1 MTSIA
6 VKENRGQN
14 CCWLGSRVA
23 LSIPIDFLILVVI
36 LICGHALVST
46 ASALDKT
53 NSVADGELRA
63 CQIVSVDNAWA
74 VGDRGLILSTGD
86 AGKHWEVQ
94 HQRSDAILYGVCFSD
109 ELNGCVVGGTIEPY
123 SHRSMGVV
131 LTTADGGKSWQS
143 YANALPRLIGAQL
156 VSAGHI
162 LAWGDWSNHYQSAL
176 FESTDG
182 GHSWTG
188 RPIPCGHIQCAA
200 VGLDGVLVVVDRAG
214 KIHRSRTGLEYESV
228 DLPITPFDPFRFC
241 KWIEGTWWI
250 GGDAGKLY
258 RSSNAVRWEQVALPG
273 TLADRSM
280 VSLADAV
287 GHGKRI
293 WIAGQPGNVV
303 WTSED
308 LGKTWAVVTTSNRN
322 AIHSISVLNGEL
334 LLSCGPMANLFASRN
349 GGKAWWAQHQS
360 GTRNAVLN
368 ISSTCSGVAWDLMTH
383 VVYESKRQ
391 ASALVLHDQCFEE
404 RTSQLPELASRFE
417 VAGKTIGL
425 AQSRVLVSLPAG
437 NLDSGIR
444 ESDLVYYAE
453 PSSLNSNGSNS
464 NGSSTGVEVS
474 PILRRLAFEIRNAR
488 PDVIVSNCS
497 VTGNALEVKSANAV
511 EQAAALAG
519 RKDYKVFSASSG
531 IPEEAWQSQKLMVRS
546 TNSGMHYSPSML
558 LESNVVL
565 GSVLTS
571 IRPLLETRTSA
582 VFSDR
587 KYSYRVAGSKSG
599 LIRDLPLKGV
609 ILDQA
614 TQLAERQKYSP
625 RFATVTATSAWFDW
639 KQFTG
644 SDSGN
649 PLTPD
654 RIWDSNLRLAAKEVS
669 ELSIS
674 PVLLDIAIQC
684 RRSGDW
690 NRWQAALEF
699 LLERDNQSAAAEA
712 ACWELMMHTGSIEV
726 KRVLA
731 NQMQTLEQRNLD
743 GLNTSASTLQQA
755 SPFAKVQQDSSS
767 VQLASFSNS
776 IRRIPIST
784 NRDLNEFTRLL
795 SKWPESFA
803 SRRTDP
809 RWGWLIASRYREM
822 QHRNESS
829 NATVNLGRSYADFWP
844 VLSPYLSD
852 WNRIA
857 KAERQIFDA
866 KSAPEQL
873 ASMQRTQPTALFVNS
888 IPFWTR
894 TINRPYLDGI
904 GDEAFWELATQ
915 VELRDPW
922 STQTASKTLIK
933 FARDE
938 QFLYLFSHAP
948 TSTVTQVNK
957 EKQRDNIKAESD
969 QIKLRIDLD
978 KDYASWFEI
987 GWSACGEFH
996 DSLNDM
1002 LHWNPTWHVAISH
1015 DDKSWSAE
1023 IAIPLEQLVVAGDAS
1038 GKDWANE
1045 VWALNAIRTIPSA
1058 ATHSMAPSISDR
1070 SATDDWFLLDLG
1082 GAKHISQ

>member
-1 MTSIA
+1 MTSSA
-6 VKENRGQN
+6 ERWNRAQD
-14 CCWLGSRVA
+14 CDWLGRSFAR
-23 LSIPIDFLILVVI
+23 PINILFLIFVLVFGQAI
-36 LICGHALVST
+36 VST
-46 ASALDKT
+46 ANALDKT

-63 CQIVSVDNAWA
+63 CQIVTVDNAWA

-86 AGKHWEVQ
+86 SGKHWEVQ

-123 SHRSMGVV
+123 SHRSVGVV
-131 LTTADGGKSWQS
+131 LATSDGGKSWQS
-143 YANALPRLIGAQL
+143 YANELPRLVGAQL
-156 VSAGHI
+156 VNAGHI

-182 GHSWTG
+182 GHSWAG

-200 VGLDGVLVVVDRAG
+200 VGLDGLLVVVDRAG
-214 KIHRSRTGLEYESV
+214 KIHRSRSGLEYESV
-228 DLPITPFDPFRFC
+228 DLPVTPFDPVRFC
-241 KWIEGTWWI
+241 KVIEGTWWI

-258 RSSNAVRWEQVALPG
+258 RSSDAVHWEQLALPG
-273 TLADRSM
+273 TINDQSM
-280 VSLADAV
+280 ISLADAV
-287 GHGKRI
+287 GHGNRI

-322 AIHSISVLNGEL
+322 AIHSISVLNGDL

-360 GTRNAVLN
+360 GTRSAVLN

-383 VVYESKRQ
+383 VVYESKRH

-404 RTSQLPELASRFE
+404 RTSPLPELASRFE
-417 VAGKTIGL
+417 IAGKTIGL
-425 AQSRVLVSLPAG
+425 AQSRVLASLPAG
-437 NLDSGIR
+437 NLYSGIR
-444 ESDLVYYAE
+444 ESDLGYYAE
-453 PSSLNSNGSNS
+453 PSTENANGL
-464 NGSSTGVEVS
+464 STGADVS
-474 PILRRLAFEIRNAR
+474 PMLRRIAFEIRNAR
-488 PDVIVSNCS
+488 PDVIITNCR

-519 RKDYKVFSASSG
+519 RKDFKVFSASSG
-531 IPEEAWQSQKLMVRS
+531 ILEEAWEPQKIMVRT

-558 LESNVVL
+558 MESNVVL
-565 GSVLTS
+565 GSVMTS
-571 IRPLLETRTSA
+571 IRPLLETRGSEDS
-582 VFSDR
+582 SD
-587 KYSYRVAGSKSG
+587 KKFSYRIAGTRNG

-609 ILDQA
+609 VLDQA
-614 TQLAERQKYSP
+614 TQLTERQKNSP
-625 RFATVTATSAWFDW
+625 RLATVTATSAWFDW
-639 KQFTG
+639 KQFTK

-654 RIWDSNLRLAAKEVS
+654 RIWDSNLRSAANNVS

-674 PVLLDIAIQC
+674 PVLMDVAIQC

-699 LLERDNQSAAAEA
+699 LLERDNQSPVAEA
-712 ACWELMMHTGSIEV
+712 ARWELMMHTGSIEV

-731 NQMQTLEQRNLD
+731 HQLQTLEKRNLD
-743 GLNTSASTLQQA
+743 GLNNSVSTLQQA
-755 SPFAKVQQDSSS
+755 SPFAKVQPDSSS

-795 SKWPESFA
+795 SKWPDSFA

-822 QHRNESS
+822 QQRNESA

-844 VLSPYLSD
+844 VLSPYLAD
-852 WNRIA
+852 WNRIT
-857 KAERQIFDA
+857 KAERQVFNT

-873 ASMQRTQPTALFVNS
+873 SSLQRSQPPAPLANS
-888 IPFWTR
+888 IPVLTR
-894 TINRPYLDGI
+894 TINRPFLDGI

-938 QFLYLFSHAP
+938 QFLYVFSHAP
-948 TSTVTQVNK
+948 TSTVTRVNK
-957 EKQRDNIKAESD
+957 EKQRDHIKPESD

-978 KDYASWFEI
+978 RDYASWFEV
-987 GWSACGEFH
+987 GWSASGETH
-996 DSLNDM
+996 DSLNEM
-1002 LHWNPTWHVAISH
+1002 LFWNPTWYVATSH
-1015 DDKSWSAE
+1015 DDNSWSAE
-1023 IAIPLEQLVVAGDAS
+1023 IAIPLEQLVVASDAS
-1038 GKDWANE
+1038 AKDWANE
-1045 VWALNAIRTIPSA
+1045 VWALNAIRTIPNA

-1070 SATDDWFLLDLG
+1070 SAADDWFLLDLSV
-1082 GAKHISQ
+1082 AKH